1 MRSHEISLALDTRI
15 RELGITSHNYFIYD
29 TADTVKQ
36 YDLMRKVSTN
46 HVQATVCLNNAY
58 PECSPEGTCMMYFTT
73 MFMSDDWGNVTEE
86 DYFKAKDRV
95 ADDMIRVF
103 ERETGCKI
111 RDAIEEICVASPTT
125 YARYCGHP
133 EGVIYGYETAEWDS
147 LMPRMMMMKED
158 ALMSPGLRFAGG
170 SGITPFMS
178 MASSL
183 ADGDEDY

>member
-1 MRSHEISLALDTRI
+1 MYRPP
-15 RELGITSHNYFIYD
+15 F
-29 TADTVKQ
+29 
-36 YDLMRKVSTN
+36 
-46 HVQATVCLNNAY
+46 
-58 PECSPEGTCMMYFTT
+58 TCMMYFTT

-86 DYFKAKDRV
+86 EYFKMKDQV
-95 ADDMIRVF
+95 AEDMIRVF

-170 SGITPFMS
+170 YAMRSSGY
-178 MASSL
+178 SS
-183 ADGDEDY
+183 AYISGDLSGRQTVGDLKKEAQGE